1 MSFATAINC
10 MDGRVQEQT
19 ITFLKKHFNV
29 KYVDMITEPG
39 PVRDLSGDGDE
50 KITESILRRAK
61 ISIEAHNSVG
71 IAVIAHYDCAG
82 NPVDDRTQ
90 KSQIAKSVEI
100 LKKQFPGHEVIA
112 LWIGSD
118 WTVGLLNV

>member
-19 ITFLKKHFNV
+19 VTFLKKHFNV

-39 PVRDLSGDGDE
+39 PVKDLSGNGDK
-50 KITESILRRAK
+50 KITESILSRSK

-82 NPVDDRTQ
+82 NPVDETIQ
-90 KSQIAKSVEI
+90 KAQIAKSVEV
-100 LKKQFPGHEVIA
+100 LKKQFPDHKVIG
-112 LWIGSD
+112 LWIDES
-118 WTVGLLNV
+118 WAVKFS